1 MLGEVNMFKGMQKVE
16 YATIEM
22 LFAHALETVNI
33 STASSWQEELYIL
46 STSGNPTDI
55 QNPEPAEIVSIML
68 FHSIC
73 LSFPHPWV
81 CVELQCGAEIAQA
94 SP

>member
-1 MLGEVNMFKGMQKVE
+1 MLVEVNMFTGMQKVE
-16 YATIEM
+16 YATIET
-22 LFAHALETVNI
+22 FFPHALKVVNI

-46 STSGNPTDI
+46 STFGNPMDI